1 MADLKAGEK
10 LRQQVRDS
18 EIGTFT
24 KIHLVENVIIFNMV
38 FANFKKMRKRQKPSC
53 YKKYPIIFRDMLKFG
68 ECIYIYLH
76 LSLKVDYMKEF

>member
-38 FANFKKMRKRQKPSC
+38 FANFKK
-53 YKKYPIIFRDMLKFG
+53 
-68 ECIYIYLH
+68 
-76 LSLKVDYMKEF
+76 